1 MEGKTERVRRIGI
14 EEATG
19 ETRRTFDLY
28 QKERGNVPNMFRTMA
43 HRPVLLRTM
52 IAHFR
57 AVMAPSTIDVRLK
70 ELIAVAVS
78 GIHRCD
84 Y

>member
-1 MEGKTERVRRIGI
+1 MDRVRRISP
-14 EEATG
+14 EETEG
-19 ETRRTFDLY
+19 RTREIFDLY
-28 QKERGNVPNMFRTMA
+28 MRERGNVPNMFRTMA
-43 HRPVLLRTM
+43 HRPELLQTM

-57 AVMAPSTIDVRLK
+57 AVMAPGTVGVRLK

-78 GIHRCD
+78 GLNGCE

>member
-1 MEGKTERVRRIGI
+1 MERIHRVGI
-14 EEATG
+14 EEAEG
-19 ETRRTFDLY
+19 STREIFDTY
-28 QKERGNVPNMFRTMA
+28 QRERGNVPNMFRTMA
-43 HRPVLLRTM
+43 HRPEHLRTM

-57 AVMAPSTIDVRLK
+57 TVMAPSSVPVRLK

-78 GIHRCD
+78 GINDCL